1 MTQQVGSDRVLIGRI
16 IKVFGIRGEVSV
28 EATGD
33 DPDRFA
39 PKSKVYLLPGE
50 YGEERPEAGRKL
62 PEPKCYTVASRR
74 MHLGRYLLRFVE
86 TPDRNAAELLV
97 GHDLF
102 VDATALPALPE
113 GTYYHFQ
120 LIGLAVRTA
129 DGKLLGTVDRVV
141 QSGASDLYRVLGA
154 GGEWLIPAL
163 KEFVQKVDL
172 GARTITLQPREDLL
186 EAQKQGPEDEAEGAG
201 AQRRKGPPPKGLSP
215 KDRGPRGSA
224 PTGSESRGSVSRG
237 SAPKRR
243 GSKAVGSNPP
253 RSGPPEA
260 HRKKGPPTSA
270 SAS

>member
-1 MTQQVGSDRVLIGRI
+1 MTQQAGGDRVLIGRV

-120 LIGLAVRTA
+120 LIGLAVHTA

-163 KEFVQKVDL
+163 KEFVRKVDL

-186 EAQKQGPEDEAEGAG
+186 EAQKQGPEDEAEHDGEP
-201 AQRRKGPPPKGLSP
+201 RRKGPPPKGL
-215 KDRGPRGSA
+215 A
-224 PTGSESRGSVSRG
+224 
-237 SAPKRR
+237 AKRP
-243 GSKAVGSNPP
+243 GSNRRDPNRP
-253 RSGPPEA
+253 GPGRPGSNRSGLNRPGSSRPGSEA
-260 HRKKGPPTSA
+260 HRKKGPPSSA